1 VTTLSALFPS
11 LLDEILFWVVF
22 VWVAG
27 VGHVLVIL
35 RAGGERQPVRKKATE
50 PLVAMLS
57 LFLFG
62 IIVIPILVGY
72 ARLGVLPS
80 YLFYPGLV
88 IMIVGFASYCWGVLA
103 LGRFGS
109 GFVRVIPDHKV
120 IRNGPF
126 RFVRHPVYASEIL
139 SFIGLGLAL
148 QSWVAL
154 LIILV
159 AASVYYGNRIRFE
172 ERFLASELGD
182 EYFQYMKS
190 VKRIIPHVL

>member
-1 VTTLSALFPS
+1 MWALFPS
-11 LLDEILFWVVF
+11 LFDEILFCVVF
-22 VWVAG
+22 VGVFV
-27 VGHVLVIL
+27 VGHFLAIL

-88 IMIVGFASYCWGVLA
+88 TMIVGFASYCWGVLA

-120 IRNGPF
+120 IRNGPY

-182 EYFQYMKS
+182 EYFQYMKG
-190 VKRIIPHVL
+190 VKRIIPHLL

>member
-1 VTTLSALFPS
+1 M
-11 LLDEILFWVVF
+11 VF
-22 VWVAG
+22 VWVVG
-27 VGHVLVIL
+27 VGHFLAIL

-88 IMIVGFASYCWGVLA
+88 IMIVGFVIYYIMIVGFGIYYWAVLA
-103 LGRFGS
+103 LGPFCS
-109 GFVRVIPDHKV
+109 GFLRVIPDHKV
-120 IRNGPF
+120 IRNGPL
-126 RFVRHPVYASEIL
+126 RLVRHPVYAGEIL

-159 AASVYYGNRIRFE
+159 TASVFYSNRIRIE

-182 EYFQYMKS
+182 EYVQYMKS
-190 VKRIIPHVL
+190 VKRIIPHIL